1 VVKVSAIVP
10 VFNPGAKIDE
20 CIESLVGQSLP
31 AGDYEV
37 IFVDDGSTDGT
48 PARLDA
54 LAASHPNVR
63 VEHIA
68 PSGWPGKPRNV
79 GLSVARGEFVHFVD
93 NDDWIGPEALERLWQ
108 RAVADGADVVVGKV
122 VGRGKFVPRRLFEQN
137 RSGVG
142 LDWPP
147 LLSLLTPHKLFR
159 RSLLDEHGIRFPEG
173 RRRLEDHVFTMHA
186 YFHARGVSVLADYPC
201 YHWVLRRSAQDN
213 ASFQAFEAKQY
224 YENLREVLDL
234 VEEHTVAGDLRER
247 LLAHWYRGKML
258 GRVGGTWFV
267 NRPEAVRREFFA
279 EVHGLAAERF
289 GPWVDRWLPANMRVR
304 SALLRAGD
312 FAGLAALAS
321 WEADLHVDVA
331 IGDGRALSD
340 GSFELPFSAR
350 LVDGADRP
358 LAFWRGGSRVCWA
371 PPEGALLGPLPDS
384 VLDMTDALGH
394 ATASLTLR
402 SVEDGTEFVLPGSV
416 ELSLPAA
423 GGEVVLRGSA
433 IVEPARAAAGGRLAA
448 GRWAV
453 LGSVSVCGF
462 NAVGRA
468 RSERTAGEYV
478 ISIDAAGDVVEG
490 RSLGV
495 SSALKGR
502 LARRLPGLA
511 AAFRRAQRRRRAAA
525 AH

>member
-10 VFNPGAKIDE
+10 VFNPGANIDE

-31 AGDYEV
+31 ADAYEV

-54 LAASHPNVR
+54 LAASHAGVR
-63 VEHIA
+63 VEHIP
-68 PSGWPGKPRNV
+68 PSGWPGTPRNV
-79 GLSVARGEFVHFVD
+79 GLSLARGEFVYFVD
-93 NDDWIGPEALERLWQ
+93 NDDWIGPEALERLWG
-108 RAVADGADVVVGKV
+108 RAVTDDADVVVGKV
-122 VGRGKFVPRRLFEQN
+122 VGRGKFVPRRLFEEN

-147 LLSLLTPHKLFR
+147 LLTLLTPHKLFR
-159 RSLLDEHGIRFPEG
+159 RSLLDEQGIRFPEG

-201 YHWVLRRSAQDN
+201 YHWVLRASERDN
-213 ASFQAFEAKQY
+213 ASFQAFAPKQY

-258 GRVGGTWFV
+258 GRAGGTWFV
-267 NRPEAVRREFFA
+267 NRPEEVRREFFA
-279 EVHGLAAERF
+279 EVDALAAERF

-304 SALLRAGD
+304 SELLRSGD
-312 FAGLAALAS
+312 FSGLAALAS

-331 IGDGRALSD
+331 IQADASRPELSFTARLLDGSDTPLTFERRDGRVLWKPPAALR
-340 GSFELPFSAR
+340 GVLPR
-350 LVDGADRP
+350 D
-358 LAFWRGGSRVCWA
+358 
-371 PPEGALLGPLPDS
+371 
-384 VLDMTDALGH
+384 VLDMTEALGN
-394 ATASLTLR
+394 ATASLSIR
-402 SVEDGTEFVLPGSV
+402 SLSDGTEYVLPGSV
-416 ELSLPAA
+416 SLSAA
-423 GGEVVLRGSA
+423 GGGGGGEAVLRGSA
-433 IVEPARAAAGGRLAA
+433 VVDPRRAAAGGRLAA
-448 GRWAV
+448 GRWAL

-468 RSERTAGEYV
+468 RSERTAAEYV
-478 ISIDAAGDVVEG
+478 ISIDSAGGVLEG

-495 SSALKGR
+495 SSAVKGR
-502 LARRLPGLA
+502 LARRLPALA